1 MKDIIILIIAIV
13 INLARLFFKSHT
25 IQIGIV
31 NKTAENREKR
41 PDLFSKVICKN
52 ITKGL
57 NHNDVKYYTEAYNI
71 IETEMKRRAKSGC
84 NMNDEFGYEIAH
96 MKAQTDCTNDGITI
110 ISFSFVAV
118 SFVQNLCELLE
129 NVPNQPIRLALI
141 MINFVVLVICIIII
155 TPYSKGKEDDA
166 QRIVCVEILKRLEK
180 SKEFS
185 IISKDASDLASNLPN
200 TNGLKNSTDIE
211 K

>member
-1 MKDIIILIIAIV
+1 MKDIIILIIAII

-96 MKAQTDCTNDGITI
+96 MKAQTDCANDGITI
-110 ISFSFVAV
+110 ISVTFAARD
-118 SFVQNLCELLE
+118 FVQNLCELFE
-129 NVPNQPIRLALI
+129 KVPNQPNRLALI
-141 MINFVVLVICIIII
+141 DFIELAICIMIIA
-155 TPYSKGKEDDA
+155 TYSKGKEDDA
-166 QRIVCVEILKRLEK
+166 QRIVCVEILERLEK

-185 IISKDASDLASNLPN
+185 TISKDASDLASNLPN

>member
-1 MKDIIILIIAIV
+1 MRDIIILIIAIV
-13 INLARLFFKSHT
+13 INLAWRFFKSHT

-31 NKTAENREKR
+31 NKTAKNIEKR

-57 NHNDVKYYTEAYNI
+57 NHDDVKYYTEAYNI

-96 MKAQTDCTNDGITI
+96 MKAQTDCANDSITI
-110 ISFSFVAV
+110 IGLPFAV
-118 SFVQNLCELLE
+118 GNYVQNMCEPFE
-129 NVPNQPIRLALI
+129 KVPNQLNMPVLI
-141 MINFVVLVICIIII
+141 IDFVLLVIGIIII
-155 TPYSKGKEDDA
+155 IPYSKGKEDDA
-166 QRIVCVEILKRLEK
+166 QRIVCVEILERLEK

-185 IISKDASDLASNLPN
+185 IISKDSSDLASNLPN

>member
-13 INLARLFFKSHT
+13 INLALLFFKSHT

-57 NHNDVKYYTEAYNI
+57 NHNDVKYYTETYNI

-96 MKAQTDCTNDGITI
+96 MKAQTDCANDSITI
-110 ISFSFVAV
+110 IGFIFTAGN
-118 SFVQNLCELLE
+118 FVQSLCELFE
-129 NVPNQPIRLALI
+129 KVPNQLNRLTFI
-141 MINFVVLVICIIII
+141 INFVELVICIIII
-155 TPYSKGKEDDA
+155 ATYSKGKEDDA
-166 QRIVCVEILKRLEK
+166 QRIVCVEILERLEK

-185 IISKDASDLASNLPN
+185 TISKDASDLASNLPN

>member
-71 IETEMKRRAKSGC
+71 IETEMERRAKSGC

-96 MKAQTDCTNDGITI
+96 MKAQTDCANDSITI
-110 ISFSFVAV
+110 ISVTFAAWDFA
-118 SFVQNLCELLE
+118 QNLCELFE
-129 NVPNQPIRLALI
+129 KVPNQPNGLALI
-141 MINFVVLVICIIII
+141 DFVELAICIMIIA
-155 TPYSKGKEDDA
+155 TYSKGKEDDA
-166 QRIVCVEILKRLEK
+166 QRIVCVEILERLEK

-185 IISKDASDLASNLPN
+185 TISKDASDLASNLPN

>member
-1 MKDIIILIIAIV
+1 MKDIIILIIAII

-96 MKAQTDCTNDGITI
+96 MKAQTDCANDSITI
-110 ISFSFVAV
+110 IGFTFTAGN
-118 SFVQNLCELLE
+118 FVQSLCELFE
-129 NVPNQPIRLALI
+129 KVPNQLNRLTFI
-141 MINFVVLVICIIII
+141 INFVELVICIIII
-155 TPYSKGKEDDA
+155 ATYFKGKEDDA
-166 QRIVCVEILKRLEK
+166 QRIVCVEILERLEK

-185 IISKDASDLASNLPN
+185 TISKDASELVSNLPN

>member
-1 MKDIIILIIAIV
+1 MKDIIILIITIV
-13 INLARLFFKSHT
+13 IILALLFFKSHT

-57 NHNDVKYYTEAYNI
+57 NHNDVKYYTEA
-71 IETEMKRRAKSGC
+71 KSGC

-96 MKAQTDCTNDGITI
+96 MRAQTDCTNDSITI
-110 ISFSFVAV
+110 ISVPFAAGN
-118 SFVQNLCELLE
+118 FVQSLCELFE
-129 NVPNQPIRLALI
+129 KVPNQLNRLTFI
-141 MINFVVLVICIIII
+141 INFVELAICIMIIA
-155 TPYSKGKEDDA
+155 TYSKGKEDDA
-166 QRIVCVEILKRLEK
+166 QRIVCVEILERLEK

-185 IISKDASDLASNLPN
+185 TISKDSSELASNLPN